1 MAIFTNFD
9 GFIVAPFN
17 LEKVARDD
25 FGRAI
30 SGIGYFSFLK
40 SGMLGPSI
48 SSFYFETMFGAF
60 VRNFALDVTNLSF
73 S

>member
-1 MAIFTNFD
+1 MAILTNFD

-30 SGIGYFSFLK
+30 SVTFSFLK
-40 SGMLGPSI
+40 SGGLGPSI
-48 SSFYFETMFGAF
+48 SSFYFVTMFGAF
-60 VRNFALDVTNLSF
+60 VRNFALDVANLSF